1 MEAVVVV
8 AAVALVVAA
17 ALATLAAWRA
27 EARAAQEAAARVEAE
42 ERAQR
47 EAAARVE
54 AEERAQR
61 EAADRARA
69 QERAKREVAAREAA
83 EERAKAEARARRDAE
98 RRAARNAADL
108 AEQRVAVAQT
118 VDEKTLVD
126 ALRSGSR
133 SINPTRARR
142 IENQL
147 EALARLRVDAE
158 QLRRGIEATK
168 DEDVRGQLI
177 SKLAKVESDADGIV
191 SRLRNVLENDPDF
204 RAVKLSLA
212 WGARTSPMAKKKAE
226 EKK

>member
-1 MEAVVVV
+1 MELI
-8 AAVALVVAA
+8 AAVALAVATAAVWRAWREAA
-17 ALATLAAWRA
+17 AREA
-27 EARAAQEAAARVEAE
+27 EARARQEAE

-47 EAAARVE
+47 EAAAR
-54 AEERAQR
+54 
-61 EAADRARA
+61 ARA
-69 QERAKREVAAREAA
+69 QERARKEIEARRDA
-83 EERAKAEARARRDAE
+83 EERAKKESEARRDAE
-98 RRAARNAADL
+98 RRCAKLGSDL

-177 SKLAKVESDADGIV
+177 SKLAKIESDADGIV

-212 WGARTSPMAKKKAE
+212 WEARVTPMKKKE
-226 EKK
+226 KTEKK